1 MDKLVKECKPEN
13 HGSFILARVDVENLL
28 ITARA
33 RNDEGW
39 VDLDKSVPIP
49 IDLLDSAE
57 LEAASSDEVTDVVT
71 IS

>member
-13 HGSFILARVDVENLL
+13 HGSFILPRVDVEKLT

-39 VDLDKSVPIP
+39 TNLDKSIPIP

-57 LEAASSDEVTDVVT
+57 LEAASSDEAIDMEAL
-71 IS
+71 S